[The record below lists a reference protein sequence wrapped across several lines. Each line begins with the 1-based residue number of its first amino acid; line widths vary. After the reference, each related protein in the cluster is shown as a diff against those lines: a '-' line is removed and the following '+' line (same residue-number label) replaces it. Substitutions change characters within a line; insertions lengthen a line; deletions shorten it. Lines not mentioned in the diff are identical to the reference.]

1 MGYIYKITNKINQ
14 KVYIGKTLKNIQSR
28 WKEHCRDYKKS
39 RCETRPLYNAMN
51 KYGIE
56 NFCIEELECCPDNI
70 IDEREKFWIKQ
81 YNSYI
86 GFVNSQGYN
95 ATLGGDGK
103 AYISSNIKD
112 IVMQL
117 YKKYQNV
124 KKVAEELHVC
134 TDTVRQILHNNNIVI
149 HKVFINNIQ
158 MLDLKTNEI
167 IKTFQNQSEAAR
179 WLQEQGLTT
188 STDYKKI
195 SYIIGRAIK
204 ERKGLAYGYKWIKVI

>member
-28 WKEHCRDYKKS
+28 WKEHCRDYKKL

-56 NFCIEELECCPDNI
+56 NFCIEEVECCPDNI
-70 IDEREKFWIKQ
+70 IDEKEKFWIQQ

-86 GFVNSQGYN
+86 GFANSQGYN

-103 AYISSNIKD
+103 AYISSDIKD
-112 IVMQL
+112 IVIQL
-117 YKKYQNV
+117 YKKYQNI

-134 TDTVRQILHNNNIVI
+134 TDTVSQILHNNNIVI

-158 MLDLKTNEI
+158 MLDLKTNKI